1 MNGLTVN
8 LHLGL
13 ISFYNPTATRYKILY
28 EDKAFPSDHYAFLS
42 QVLLISISL
51 YDIVFVLMFCNWY
64 ASHVYT
70 LGTGWLVG
78 MSIRVTVCNIS
89 PFSYF

>member
-13 ISFYNPTATRYKILY
+13 VAFYNPTPKRFKILY

-42 QVLLISISL
+42 QVRLIEKNETRDVLAAQEIWGVYQLLMYGKS
-51 YDIVFVLMFCNWY
+51 WPHQ
-64 ASHVYT
+64 A
-70 LGTGWLVG
+70 
-78 MSIRVTVCNIS
+78 
-89 PFSYF
+89 P

>member
-13 ISFYNPTATRYKILY
+13 VSFYNPTPTRYKILY

-42 QVLLISISL
+42 QVGAL
-51 YDIVFVLMFCNWY
+51 
-64 ASHVYT
+64 
-70 LGTGWLVG
+70 
-78 MSIRVTVCNIS
+78 R
-89 PFSYF
+89 